1 MMRHVELNPS
11 EERIIEELR
20 TLKPFER
27 MEILADQS
35 GKPGVFITTRT
46 SKAILVVGTMQYV
59 K

>member
-1 MMRHVELNPS
+1 MKFVELDPS
-11 EERIIEELR
+11 EETIINELR

-27 MEILADQS
+27 MEIVADQH

>member
-1 MMRHVELNPS
+1 MKFIELDPS
-11 EERIIEELR
+11 EEQIIKELR

-27 MEILADQS
+27 MEIMADQS